1 MVSQLHMSTSFP
13 HFIFGKI
20 VQEQLVFE
28 FISCSCHNIKI
39 LGILFQYK
47 SNMRNACKK
56 SDISIEHMKLKQ
68 IVLTSFCRL
77 CLDSLKC
84 VIDVCVTL
92 YFVHFYLFPLHF
104 RFLSAQNKRA
114 AFEFVVSLNITSSTT
129 RPIYNERKNKLY
141 HSAAKTSIL

>member
-1 MVSQLHMSTSFP
+1 
-13 HFIFGKI
+13 
-20 VQEQLVFE
+20 
-28 FISCSCHNIKI
+28 
-39 LGILFQYK
+39 
-47 SNMRNACKK
+47 MRNACKK
-56 SDISIEHMKLKQ
+56 SDISIEHIKLRQ

-84 VIDVCVTL
+84 VTDVCVTL
-92 YFVHFYLFPLHF
+92 YFVELYLFPLYF

-114 AFEFVVSLNITSSTT
+114 AFEFVVILNITSSTT

>member
-1 MVSQLHMSTSFP
+1 MSTRFP
-13 HFIFGKI
+13 QFIFSKQYQHYWCWNSYHVRVAI
-20 VQEQLVFE
+20 LRYCV
-28 FISCSCHNIKI
+28 SCFNIKATCI
-39 LGILFQYK
+39 
-47 SNMRNACKK
+47 MHAKK
-56 SDISIEHMKLKQ
+56 SDISIEHIKLSQ

-129 RPIYNERKNKLY
+129 RPIYTERKNIPY
-141 HSAAKTSIL
+141 HSAAKTSIF

>member
-1 MVSQLHMSTSFP
+1 MVSQLHLSTSFP
-13 HFIFGKI
+13 KFIFSKI
-20 VQEQLVFE
+20 VQELLVFE

-56 SDISIEHMKLKQ
+56 SDISIEHIKLRQ

-84 VIDVCVTL
+84 VTDVCVTL
-92 YFVHFYLFPLHF
+92 YFVQFYLFPLYF

-114 AFEFVVSLNITSSTT
+114 AFEFVVILNITSSTT